1 MHGLIFLTVTA
12 LTVSVDSFL
21 CGFALMTKRRDLN
34 GRARITVCLVA
45 SFTVGAL
52 CVVGAFLGARLGK
65 LLAERAQTVGG
76 CVLIAM
82 GAAQLLKGEKEAYF
96 SVNTAPYSSFF
107 KLVWEAIFIG
117 VGIGS
122 DGAMASVLLAAS
134 GYPPLLPAL
143 AITLC
148 HVALIALGLNLAA
161 WEKIKNLR
169 VIAVLS
175 PLLLLALGV
184 WKVAG

>member
-1 MHGLIFLTVTA
+1 
-12 LTVSVDSFL
+12 
-21 CGFALMTKRRDLN
+21 
-34 GRARITVCLVA
+34 
-45 SFTVGAL
+45 
-52 CVVGAFLGARLGK
+52 
-65 LLAERAQTVGG
+65 
-76 CVLIAM
+76 
-82 GAAQLLKGEKEAYF
+82 
-96 SVNTAPYSSFF
+96 
-107 KLVWEAIFIG
+107 
-117 VGIGS
+117 
-122 DGAMASVLLAAS
+122 MASVLLAAS